1 MKMKKAKDTRGFTL
15 AELSIVMALIAI
27 LATMIVSFTSLTALR
42 TEQAERRTDFMDAA
56 TAYRTAV
63 SDGFAAMDKPQ
74 SEGFFYAA
82 DADGLTIGAED
93 FPLPDEIDTVT
104 VETNGALLRITVK
117 STELSLSESFVIAS
131 HCGATFREVTP

>member
-1 MKMKKAKDTRGFTL
+1 MKMKTVKDTRGFTL

-63 SDGFAAMDKPQ
+63 SDGFAAMDRPQ

>member
-1 MKMKKAKDTRGFTL
+1 MKMKTVKDTRGFTL